1 MVMPHAHYKYDKPLF
16 DLKDASWS
24 KGRDKCLFFTQMT
37 LSHQHLHLE
46 TWLELQNVISTLK

>member
-1 MVMPHAHYKYDKPLF
+1 MPHAHYKYDKPLF

-46 TWLELQNVISTLK
+46 TWLELQNVILTLK